1 MIRFFWKF
9 RNFNLSVIILVMFF
23 CIYKFNELKV
33 FFDSERIIELIEVDQ
48 DIIDKSLDDQNLL
61 LVGLSFK
68 DTLSYQEALKIDSL
82 TRNLSLHKNI
92 ATVKHALNEKA
103 ILNPL
108 LPMPINLFDL
118 SDNQTFNQSFN
129 KLKIYS
135 SNFIS
140 NDNKNLLIVITC
152 KDLQSEDQKK
162 NILSTVERKFKSVNY
177 LSINITGQIKSEIY
191 MQNEIIKELIIF
203 SLLSALICSLVL
215 WYFVRRFKIVLIS
228 LFANIVSIIFSFS
241 LSNYLFGGI
250 ELVMVIIPAIIFI
263 ITISD
268 FMHLLH
274 IQKGMNNSYR
284 IFRYQMRNVGVPVF
298 LTSVTTAIGFLSFA
312 FGSFEPLTRFGV
324 ITTFS
329 IFICLFIIITLYAHI
344 VNLRLYTT
352 SFSINLVNTIIN
364 FIFKISSYRKIIACI
379 FILLIAIAISSF
391 KIDNFL
397 TDELNPK
404 SKLYKE
410 INYFEENFGG
420 IKPLTL
426 TLDKSSDLDFEK
438 IFDSLSINID
448 FILPD
453 KKNYVIKS
461 RMNDIGS
468 LASSNLYSKI
478 EKEFKQKNTNINI
491 GGIGYLF
498 DQISNELTLEVIY
511 GLFIAISLIGLIFVF
526 INRFNYK
533 YLFVSLLPNIAP
545 LVICVGIISFNDF
558 YISLSNAFIF
568 AIAFGLIVDDSI
580 HIISAYSINRKR
592 NKSPNEAIKYCQNR
606 TYYAIVKTTIV
617 IVVTLIPLLFSEF
630 RSISQLATITILSAI
645 IAIVFDLIYLP
656 LLLTKYVK

>member
-1 MIRFFWKF
+1 MIRFFWQF
-9 RNFNLSVIILVMFF
+9 RNINLIVIILIMFF
-23 CIYKFNELKV
+23 CVYKFNELKV

-61 LVGLSFK
+61 LVGLSFANA
-68 DTLSYQEALKIDSL
+68 LSYEDALKIDSL
-82 TRNLSLHKNI
+82 TKNLAQHKNI
-92 ATVKHALNEKA
+92 STVKHALNEKI
-103 ILNPL
+103 ILNAI
-108 LPMPINLFDL
+108 LPMPVNLFDL
-118 SDNQTFNQSFN
+118 SSKKTFSQSFN
-129 KLKIYS
+129 KLNIYN

-140 NDNKNLLIVITC
+140 KNNKHLLLVINC
-152 KDLQSEDQKK
+152 KDLYNEDQKQ
-162 NILSTVERKFKSVNY
+162 NVLSLIEEKLSYVKS
-177 LSINITGQIKSEIY
+177 SDINITGQIKSEIY

-203 SLLSALICSLVL
+203 SLLSALICSLIL
-215 WYFVRRFKIVLIS
+215 WYFVKRFKIVLIS

-284 IFRYQMRNVGVPVF
+284 IFRHQMRNVGIPVF

-324 ITTFS
+324 VTTFS
-329 IFICLFIIITLYAHI
+329 IFICLFVIITLYAHI
-344 VNLRLYTT
+344 VNLRLFTT
-352 SFSINLVNTIIN
+352 HHSTNLVNSIIN
-364 FIFKISSYRKIIACI
+364 FIAKIASYRKAIACI
-379 FILLIAIAISSF
+379 FILLISIAISSF

-404 SKLYKE
+404 SDLYKE
-410 INYFEENFGG
+410 INYFEKTFGG
-420 IKPLTL
+420 IKPLTF
-426 TLDKSSDLDFEK
+426 TFDSNANQNFKKE
-438 IFDSLSINID
+438 FDSLEINID
-448 FILPD
+448 FILPE
-453 KKNYVIKS
+453 KQNLIVKS
-461 RMNDIGS
+461 RINDIGS
-468 LASSNLYSKI
+468 LESSNLYDEI
-478 EKEFKQKNTNINI
+478 ENKFKKKNINVNI
-491 GGIGYLF
+491 GGVGYLF
-498 DQISNELTLEVIY
+498 DQISNELTLEVLF
-511 GLFIAISLIGLIFVF
+511 GLFIAILLIGLIFVF
-526 INRFNYK
+526 INKFNYK

-545 LVICVGIISFNDF
+545 LVICVGILSFSGF

-592 NKSPNEAIKYCQNR
+592 NKSPQEAIKYCQNR

-656 LLLTKYVK
+656 LLLTKYVR